1 MGLTTSELKKIRTIG
16 INFSILLLCIIG
28 VVWVVQYTRIKKQ
41 NLELQFDESGHLI
54 AKNDKITP
62 LDIEA
67 NELVAWRYYETDQ
80 PAKAIPHLKRCLAF
94 KPNNRSLRFRL
105 ATANLDAGNYE
116 QALAGLTRME
126 NENVD
131 DSLTPVICAQ
141 KGITLFYLG
150 NIEESRTEL
159 TSCLARF
166 PNSAEA
172 ACYLGQIIA
181 SNPEGSAGALEYLD
195 RAIKIDSQYVE
206 GWYQLARF
214 TMQQNL
220 YLKARQ
226 LLLRALEID
235 PLHVKSHSRL
245 GMVYYYLHDYEQ
257 AKKSYLTALAL
268 NPRDFNTRYNLGE
281 LYCSALGDMEN
292 GLHEYKIALK
302 QNPGHVE
309 ANFKVGLICLH
320 NNMFKEAIRYFEA
333 ARANG
338 PENVRV
344 LMQLAVA
351 YEKLGDKA
359 AALQAYKAIIV
370 IDALNSIALQKIR
383 YLAGDLDNHDQNQ

>member
-1 MGLTTSELKKIRTIG
+1 MELTPSEIKRIKTIG

-28 VVWVVQYTRIKKQ
+28 VVWLVQYNRIKKQ
-41 NLELQFDESGHLI
+41 NLELRFDESGHVI

-62 LDIEA
+62 LDLEA
-67 NELVAWRYYETDQ
+67 HELVALRFFETDQ

-94 KPNNRSLRFRL
+94 KPNNRFLRFKL

-116 QALAGLTRME
+116 QALAGLTRLE
-126 NENVD
+126 KDDRV
-131 DSLTPVICAQ
+131 DSLTPIMCAQ
-141 KGITLFYLG
+141 KGIALFYLG

-159 TSCLARF
+159 ESCLERF
-166 PNSAEA
+166 PNSAES
-172 ACYLGQIIA
+172 ACYLGQILA
-181 SNPEGSAGALEYLD
+181 SNSGNSTDAREYLN

-214 TMQQNL
+214 TMQQNQ
-220 YLKARQ
+220 YFKARQ

-245 GMVYYYLHDYEQ
+245 GMVYYYLHDYKQ

-281 LYCSALGDMEN
+281 LYYSALGDTEN
-292 GLHEYKIALK
+292 GLREFKIALK

-309 ANFKVGLICLH
+309 ANFKVGLICLN
-320 NNMFKEAIRYFEA
+320 NNMIKEAIRYFEV

-359 AALQAYKAIIV
+359 AALQAYKAIV
-370 IDALNSIALQKIR
+370 GVDALNSIALQKIK
-383 YLAGDLDNHDQNQ
+383 YLAGDFDNYDQNQ